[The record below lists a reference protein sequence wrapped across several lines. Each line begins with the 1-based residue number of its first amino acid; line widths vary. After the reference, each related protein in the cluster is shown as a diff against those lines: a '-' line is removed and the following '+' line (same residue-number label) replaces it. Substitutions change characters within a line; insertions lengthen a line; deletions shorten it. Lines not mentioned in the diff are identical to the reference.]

1 MEYILPEHAVARL
14 RGSLDKIH
22 LTFPQVPTMEGPN
35 GEFKLPLTLFGG
47 RFGKTGSEAPDEV
60 TNDDG
65 ISHMV
70 EGGLSLKLKYEM
82 MPNNNSCKIFAKIE

>member
-1 MEYILPEHAVARL
+1 MEYILPEHAIHRL

-22 LTFPQVPTMEGPN
+22 LTFPQVPAMEGSS
-35 GEFKLPLTLFGG
+35 GEFDLPLTLFGG
-47 RFGKTGSEAPDEV
+47 RFGKTGTEAPDEI

-70 EGGLSLKLKYEM
+70 EGGLSLKLRYEM
-82 MPNNNSCKIFAKIE
+82 MPSNNSCRIFAKIE